1 MRITIAGGSGFL
13 GRALSRALTAD
24 GHALTVLTRG
34 AGGGS
39 AEGIQRRQWTPD
51 GKAGD
56 WAAAVDGADA
66 VLNLAGESIGAGLWT
81 AERRRAIRESR
92 VLATRS
98 LVSAITAAARPPAVF
113 VSASGQNYYGDRG
126 EEELTEESAPGS
138 DFLAQV
144 CLDWESEALQASPV
158 ARVVLLRTALV
169 LAKDEGA
176 LPRML
181 LPFRLFGGGRI
192 GGGRQF
198 MSWIHLRD
206 WAGIAAFAIGD
217 ARMVGPV
224 NAGSPCPVRN
234 AEFAATAG
242 KVLRRPSWIPAPSFA
257 LRAAMG
263 EMAEAL
269 LLGSTRM
276 RPGRLLETGYEFAWP
291 DLEPAL
297 RDILKP
303 EA

>member
-13 GRALSRALTAD
+13 GRALSAALLAE
-24 GHALTVLTRG
+24 GHRITLLTRG
-34 AGGGS
+34 AGAARGADGT
-39 AEGIQRRQWTPD
+39 ERRSWNPD
-51 GKAGD
+51 GSVGD
-56 WAAAVDGADA
+56 WATAIDGADA
-66 VLNLAGESIGAGLWT
+66 VVNLAGESIGAGLWT
-81 AERRRAIRESR
+81 TARRRAIHDSR

-98 LVSAITAAARPPAVF
+98 LVSAMAKSARPPSILL
-113 VSASGQNYYGDRG
+113 SASGQNYYGDRG

-144 CLDWESEALQASPV
+144 CLDWESEALQATPL

-169 LAKDEGA
+169 LDRNEGA

-192 GGGRQF
+192 GNGRQF
-198 MSWIHLRD
+198 MSWVHLRD
-206 WAGIAAFAIGD
+206 WVGIAAFAIAD
-217 ARMVGPV
+217 PRVVGPV
-224 NAGSPCPVRN
+224 NAGAPRPVRN
-234 AEFAATAG
+234 AEFAATIG
-242 KVLRRPSWIPAPSFA
+242 RVMRRPSWFPAPSFA

-269 LLGSTRM
+269 LLGSTKM
-276 RPGRLLETGYEFAWP
+276 RPARLLETGYRFAFP

-297 RDILKP
+297 RDILS
-303 EA
+303 